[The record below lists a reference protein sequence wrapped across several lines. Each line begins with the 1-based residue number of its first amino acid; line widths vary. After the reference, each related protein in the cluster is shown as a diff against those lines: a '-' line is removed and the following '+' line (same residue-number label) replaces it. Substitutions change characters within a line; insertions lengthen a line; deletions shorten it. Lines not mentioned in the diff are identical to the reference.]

1 MNCGVKMQ
9 KFRLLITIFFT
20 IVVGTSHGIAKDA
33 PNFSEGQIYGEII
46 KLLDKHRDDNYDVWG
61 KRKVSKAQELYNR
74 TYGKNDSKSADE
86 IFNEL
91 YSTKISRAD
100 ARLERIINVKPK
112 SLKSLNRIKNRAD
125 RFEEAKAILSSPNQ
139 LKALELFIKLAN
151 DGDPE
156 AFYFL
161 GRAYR
166 HGIGLAKNESLGFDL
181 YQISAELGGVT
192 ARDSLLIDIMW
203 TYIGEDDFQR
213 SLNLSRLLI
222 KNGNDEGIYHLGV
235 HYLKGYGVMKNHKE
249 ALKLF
254 RQIINDGDAQGHV
267 GDIYA
272 EGKGVLQ
279 SNIHAHMWY
288 NIGSSNNNFGSGSDR
303 DAIALKMSPT
313 DVAKAQAMARVCVK
327 SAYKNCDW

>member
-1 MNCGVKMQ
+1 MQ

-20 IVVGTSHGIAKDA
+20 IVVGTSHGLAKDA
-33 PNFSEGQIYGEII
+33 PNFSEGQIYGEVI
-46 KLLDKHRDDNYDVWG
+46 KLLDKHRDDNYVIWG
-61 KRKVSKAQELYNR
+61 KRKVSRAQALYDR
-74 TYGKNDSKSADE
+74 TYGKEENLALE
-86 IFNEL
+86 IYYKNYGEGI
-91 YSTKISRAD
+91 TEISRAD

-139 LKALELFIKLAN
+139 LKALKLFIKLAN

-156 AFYFL
+156 AFYYL

-222 KNGNDEGIYHLGV
+222 KNGNDEGIYHLGY

-254 RQIINDGDAQGHV
+254 RQIINDGNAQRHV

-288 NIGSSNNNFGSGSDR
+288 NIGSSNNNFGSDRDR

>member
-1 MNCGVKMQ
+1 MQ
-9 KFRLLITIFFT
+9 KIRLLITIFFT
-20 IVVGTSHGIAKDA
+20 IVVGTSHGLAKDA
-33 PNFSEGQIYGEII
+33 SNLSENQIYSEVI
-46 KLLDKHRDDNYDVWG
+46 KLLDKHRDDNYDIWG
-61 KRKVSKAQELYNR
+61 KRKVSKAQELFNR

-91 YSTKISRAD
+91 YSTEISRAD

-156 AFYFL
+156 AFYYL

-192 ARDSLLIDIMW
+192 ARDLLLIDIMW

-222 KNGNDEGIYHLGV
+222 KNGNDEGIYHLGY
-235 HYLKGYGVMKNHKE
+235 HYFKGYGVMKNHKE

-254 RQIINDGDAQGHV
+254 RQIINDGNAQRHV

-288 NIGSSNNNFGSGSDR
+288 NIGSSNNNFGSDRDR